1 MPQKRNLKKQILS
14 LKDKG
19 LDISEISKQLNCTR
33 NNVCYHLSPE
43 TRIKQNSLK
52 TKIRNRNKNILVSEH
67 GGACK
72 ICSYNKYPVAL
83 QFHHLVP
90 EDKKLEISGRTTQ
103 NLDKMRKESKKCIML
118 CANCHAEVE
127 AKMTTVP
134 DSYINEY
141 LKLKN
146 DGYWS

>member
-1 MPQKRNLKKQILS
+1 MPQKRNLKEQILS

-19 LDISEISKQLNCTR
+19 LNYSEISKKLNCSTDSVSYYL
-33 NNVCYHLSPE
+33 NPE
-43 TRIKQNSLK
+43 TRIKKNILK
-52 TKIRNRNKNILVSEH
+52 KKIRNKNKNILVSEH

-90 EDKKLEISGRTTQ
+90 EDKELTISGNATQ
-103 NLDKMRKESKKCIML
+103 DLEKMRKESKKCVLL

-127 AKMTTVP
+127 AKVNILP
-134 DSYINEY
+134 EIYLNEY

-146 DGYWS
+146 DGYWL